1 MQEENFLMFLE
12 AKLFLDDTEI
22 IVDEIIAAVE
32 QNPVYYLSITSVVL
46 YSILMF
52 FFIKRDYV
60 TVQ

>member
-1 MQEENFLMFLE
+1 MFLE